1 MPFGISSR
9 TSPTFG
15 SFWNKL
21 WVILGAIFKMNIFFF
36 LFGLL
41 SHLIFDIFL
50 PFFWQ
55 IIKNFLTSIIALA
68 KNAIRNI
75 ESGVFEDKPN
85 LHRVELVD
93 NEINHLKLS
102 ALSVGR
108 VSPKGT
114 VFCGFVLTSVSLLHI
129 VSFLEFAKNSL
140 KLYTVGPET
149 PRRVSGSYFVQL
161 QSPIHTLI
169 ASKLCNQVPSLSLSR
184 WRTLTLLKI

>member
-1 MPFGISSR
+1 MPFRISRMASSR
-9 TSPTFG
+9 TSPTVW
-15 SFWNKL
+15 SFCGKL
-21 WVILGAIFKMNIFFF
+21 WVILGAIYRTIIFFWTF
-36 LFGLL
+36 WTLVSLHFWL
-41 SHLIFDIFL
+41 FL
-50 PFFWQ
+50 PVFQQ

-149 PRRVSGSYFVQL
+149 
-161 QSPIHTLI
+161 
-169 ASKLCNQVPSLSLSR
+169 SR
-184 WRTLTLLKI
+184 LW

>member
-1 MPFGISSR
+1 MPFRISRMASSR
-9 TSPTFG
+9 TSPTVW
-15 SFWNKL
+15 SFCGKL
-21 WVILGAIFKMNIFFF
+21 WVILGAIYRTIIFFLDF
-36 LFGLL
+36 LDSCFPSFLT
-41 SHLIFDIFL
+41 FFL
-50 PFFWQ
+50 PVFQQ

-129 VSFLEFAKNSL
+129 VSFSRIYQFFKIRYWSFFIQLCSPLE
-140 KLYTVGPET
+140 YT
-149 PRRVSGSYFVQL
+149 S
-161 QSPIHTLI
+161 
-169 ASKLCNQVPSLSLSR
+169 
-184 WRTLTLLKI
+184 

>member
-1 MPFGISSR
+1 MGGRFGGDFRVDFKNDFIDFFS
-9 TSPTFG
+9 TF
-15 SFWNKL
+15 L
-21 WVILGAIFKMNIFFF
+21 TF
-36 LFGLL
+36 LL
-41 SHLIFDIFL
+41 
-50 PFFWQ
+50 Q
-55 IIKNFLTSIIALA
+55 IINNFLTSIIALA

-129 VSFLEFAKNSL
+129 VSFIKF
-140 KLYTVGPET
+140 
-149 PRRVSGSYFVQL
+149 
-161 QSPIHTLI
+161 
-169 ASKLCNQVPSLSLSR
+169 
-184 WRTLTLLKI
+184 

>member
-1 MPFGISSR
+1 MF
-9 TSPTFG
+9 TFIIAFAKNAIQNIKSG
-15 SFWNKL
+15 VFENKP
-21 WVILGAIFKMNIFFF
+21 N
-36 LFGLL
+36 FGLFWGRFIERL
-41 SHLIFDIFL
+41 FFTFWTFVSLHFW
-50 PFFWQ
+50 PFFTFFRQ

-129 VSFLEFAKNSL
+129 VSF
-140 KLYTVGPET
+140 
-149 PRRVSGSYFVQL
+149 
-161 QSPIHTLI
+161 
-169 ASKLCNQVPSLSLSR
+169 SR
-184 WRTLTLLKI
+184 IYLFFKIRYWSFLFNCVLH

>member
-1 MPFGISSR
+1 MPFRISRMASSR
-9 TSPTFG
+9 TSPTVW
-15 SFWNKL
+15 SFCGKL
-21 WVILGAIFKMNIFFF
+21 WVILGAIYRTIIFFF
-36 LFGLL
+36 GLFGLL
-41 SHLIFDIFL
+41 FPFIFDFFL
-50 PFFWQ
+50 PVFQQ

-129 VSFLEFAKNSL
+129 VSSFEFANSL
-140 KLYTVGPET
+140 KLYTGAFHV
-149 PRRVSGSYFVQL
+149 L
-161 QSPIHTLI
+161 
-169 ASKLCNQVPSLSLSR
+169 
-184 WRTLTLLKI
+184 

>member
-1 MPFGISSR
+1 M
-9 TSPTFG
+9 
-15 SFWNKL
+15 
-21 WVILGAIFKMNIFFF
+21 
-36 LFGLL
+36 
-41 SHLIFDIFL
+41 
-50 PFFWQ
+50 
-55 IIKNFLTSIIALA
+55 A

-129 VSFLEFAKNSL
+129 VSFLEFANSL
-140 KLYTVGPET
+140 KLGMVVVRATSTRIRSILG
-149 PRRVSGSYFVQL
+149 SG
-161 QSPIHTLI
+161 T
-169 ASKLCNQVPSLSLSR
+169 
-184 WRTLTLLKI
+184 